1 MEEWVG
7 DIWHR
12 FITRKASTEFDEARV
27 TFNEVS
33 KSVGMV
39 FRVLGVDPVKRIEA
53 ASPREY
59 LERRSF
65 LQKVSGHNQQI
76 SLAWQ
81 DEDSFRLPE
90 SLAALP
96 ISELNRDLYIWLSVL
111 AANHDA
117 SFSHWAVDN
126 QRLVVD
132 VLNKY
137 PALRPDIGG

>member
-1 MEEWVG
+1 MQITLPNFDHCYYLAIIFLFHLEIQMEEWVG

-65 LQKVSGHNQQI
+65 L
-76 SLAWQ
+76 
-81 DEDSFRLPE
+81 
-90 SLAALP
+90 
-96 ISELNRDLYIWLSVL
+96 
-111 AANHDA
+111 
-117 SFSHWAVDN
+117 
-126 QRLVVD
+126 
-132 VLNKY
+132 
-137 PALRPDIGG
+137 